1 VLLILVDA
9 MGGDNAPEAVVNG
22 CIEAISE
29 LDGFEVQLIGDSDR
43 IRQIIGRRQFDNSRM
58 KIIHAGEVI
67 TNDDS
72 PSRAIKSK
80 KDSSMVVGFKLLK
93 EKKGN
98 VFLSAGNTG
107 ALMAGA
113 LLLLGRIEGVDR
125 PALPTFLPTKN
136 GGTLLIDSGINT
148 VCKPV
153 NYLQFGIMGSIYMK
167 EVHKVVSPKVGL
179 INNGTEEKKGTDVIK
194 QAYPMLANSNV
205 NFVGNVEARQLL
217 IGDINVAVCDGFV
230 GNVVLKLLEGSVTF
244 FLGILKESFT
254 KNIMT
259 KLAALVVKG
268 HLKKQMKSFDYEEI
282 GGTPILGVDGIVFK
296 SHGSSNAKAVKNAIL
311 TAHRFTKTTV
321 VQQIRD
327 EFKNME
333 VEDIEQSE

>member
-1 VLLILVDA
+1 

>member
-1 VLLILVDA
+1 MLLILVDA